1 MCVGYSNHHPRHIR
15 GTLTRAANL
24 MFNLILEAMLQGID
38 LNCEVKSGV
47 IGSNNSAYIAFKYNG
62 ANKCAFNFTGSVPNE
77 GETLQEFL
85 DRTSSDIS
93 LEEWTKTNENGETES
108 HRNFTVRLSFE

>member
-38 LNCEVKSGV
+38 LKQIVKSNV
-47 IGSNNSAYIAFKYNG
+47 IGVAQTPYICFKVNG
-62 ANKCAFNFTGSVPNE
+62 ANKCAFNFTGVTPSENE
-77 GETLQEFL
+77 TFAEFL
-85 DRTSSDIS
+85 DRTSADIN
-93 LEEWTKTNENGETES
+93 LESWSKTNEDGEIES
-108 HRNFTVRLSFE
+108 HSNFTVRLSFE